1 MCSKQSFNDIEMWL
15 KELKTHANPDIK
27 VFLIGNKIDLADSRK
42 VTPEEAKKFK
52 EDFMLN
58 LYMETSAKT
67 GFNVQNVFIQ
77 VAKELY
83 LQHEEIKN
91 RVSRPGT
98 MIMPLPEDN
107 NNNLVKLEIE
117 EEENTKRKKFCC
129 FN

>member
-67 GFNVQNVFIQ
+67 GFN
-77 VAKELY
+77 AKEIFIEAARVLFKEY
-83 LQHEEIKN
+83 NKYKKIDEEKKIK
-91 RVSRPGT
+91 
-98 MIMPLPEDN
+98 LP
-107 NNNLVKLEIE
+107 KLSEQDPNAVIE
-117 EEENTKRKKFCC
+117 KKKCGC
-129 FN
+129 

>member
-1 MCSKQSFNDIEMWL
+1 
-15 KELKTHANPDIK
+15 
-27 VFLIGNKIDLADSRK
+27 
-42 VTPEEAKKFK
+42 
-52 EDFMLN
+52 
-58 LYMETSAKT
+58 METSATT

-98 MIMPLPEDN
+98 MIMPLVEDNN

-129 FN
+129 F